1 MPDPKD
7 NPQTSADTRQ
17 PDPTMTTDNAAA
29 AGGER
34 ATPPGAGNGT
44 GTGGIK
50 DNEAPTSN
58 SYGHTRDSG
67 ERLK

>member
-1 MPDPKD
+1 MPDPRD

-29 AGGER
+29 AGGGR

-44 GTGGIK
+44 GTGDIR
-50 DNEAPTSN
+50 DQEAPTSN
-58 SYGHTRDSG
+58 SDGPTRDSG
-67 ERLK
+67 ERLT

>member
-17 PDPTMTTDNAAA
+17 PDPAITTGATA
-29 AGGER
+29 AGDAGV
-34 ATPPGAGNGT
+34 TPPGAGNGT
-44 GTGGIK
+44 GTGDIK
-50 DNEAPTSN
+50 DKDAPTSN
-58 SYGHTRDSG
+58 SDGHARESG